1 MARFALTILMAI
13 LIIDLIFGIS
23 YVELL
28 DYFIGIIEILIYGFF
43 LRYWMKKEHLVFL
56 SN

>member
-1 MARFALTILMAI
+1 MAKFTLIILMAI

-43 LRYWMKKEHLVFL
+43 LRYWMKKEHLAFL